1 MNSSAERFTECWHTE
16 GPRVRAYALRHIGS
30 DDAHDVVAET
40 FTIAWRRWDEVPD
53 PAIGWL
59 LTTARGVVS
68 NRRRTQ
74 RRQRALEDRIAH
86 LDQVAAQDTSEAVV
100 TRHEAVRRLA
110 ALTEEHREALLLT
123 SWDGLSSE
131 EAAGVLGIRPAT
143 FRRRLSR
150 ARGNLAK
157 GLDPPDGRASDAH
170 RFITSQETT

>member
-1 MNSSAERFTECWHTE
+1 M
-16 GPRVRAYALRHIGS
+16 
-30 DDAHDVVAET
+30 
-40 FTIAWRRWDEVPD
+40 
-53 PAIGWL
+53 
-59 LTTARGVVS
+59 VS